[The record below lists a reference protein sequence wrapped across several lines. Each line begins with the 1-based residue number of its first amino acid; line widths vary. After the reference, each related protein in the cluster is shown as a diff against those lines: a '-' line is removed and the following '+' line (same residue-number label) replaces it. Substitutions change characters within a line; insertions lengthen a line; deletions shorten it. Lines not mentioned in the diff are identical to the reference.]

1 MFNAVILS
9 VILMCLLCLLKF
21 NVMISIIV
29 SAVFAGLIGGLE
41 LDTIMT
47 TFINGMSGKNQVALS
62 YILLGTLAFG
72 IYDTGLAGKFAR
84 SLERIFGKTGKS
96 FILVLAFIASLSQN
110 VIPIHIAFIPILIP
124 PLLKLMNKLK
134 IDRRVAS
141 CALTFGLKAPYILI
155 PVGFGAIFQNILA
168 ENMASNGVYV
178 YTNTIIRAVALPVLG
193 MFIGLLIAVFITYR
207 KPREYK
213 DLPLIVDDTQD
224 ENELAKEEPEG
235 FNLRHWGALIGA
247 LTAAATQLIARQV
260 YGGSAMWAMPLGT
273 TLGILIMLATGAIR
287 FKNFDNTVQG
297 GIRLMG
303 SIAFIMLCAGG
314 FAAVIRETGAVE
326 SLVYYIAPHLE
337 GNRLF
342 AAAAMLFIGLFV
354 TMGIGTSFGTVPI
367 LAVIYVPL
375 ASALGF
381 SPAAIV
387 ALIATAGAMG
397 DAGSPA
403 SDSTL
408 GPTAGLA
415 ADGQH
420 NHIWDTCVPTFLHFD
435 ILLFIFGLIAVMIL

>member
-1 MFNAVILS
+1 MFNAVVLS
-9 VILMCLLCLLKF
+9 VILMCILCLLKF

-29 SAVFAGLIGGLE
+29 SAVFAGLVGGLG

-47 TFINGMSGKNQVALS
+47 TFISGMSGKNQVALS

-72 IYDTGLAGKFAR
+72 IYDTGLAGKFANG
-84 SLERIFGKTGKS
+84 LERIFGKTGKI
-96 FILVLAFIASLSQN
+96 FILVLTLIASLSQN

-134 IDRRVAS
+134 LDRRMAA

-168 ENMASNGVYV
+168 ENMEANGVYV
-178 YTNTIIRAVALPVLG
+178 ASNTIIRAVALPVLG
-193 MFIGLLIAVFITYR
+193 MFIGLLVAIFITYR
-207 KPREYK
+207 KPREYQ
-213 DLPLIVDDTQD
+213 DLPLVADVDTKEK
-224 ENELAKEEPEG
+224 ENESEG

-247 LTAAATQLIARQV
+247 LTAAATQIIARQV

-273 TLGILIMLATGAIR
+273 TLGILIMLSTGAIR
-287 FKNFDNTVQG
+287 FKKFDHTVKG
-297 GIRLMG
+297 GIGLMG
-303 SIAFIMLCAGG
+303 SIAFVMLCAGG

-326 SLVYYIAPHLE
+326 SLVYHVAPHLE

-375 ASALGF
+375 AATLGF
-381 SPAAIV
+381 SPAATV
-387 ALIATAGAMG
+387 ALIAVAGAMG

-420 NHIWDTCVPTFLHFD
+420 HHIWDTCVPTFLHFD
-435 ILLFIFGLIAVMIL
+435 ILLFVFGLVAVMIL

>member
-1 MFNAVILS
+1 MFNAVVLS
-9 VILMCLLCLLKF
+9 VILMCVLCLLKF
-21 NVMISIIV
+21 NVMFAIIV
-29 SAVFAGLIGGLE
+29 SAIFAGVIGGLGF
-41 LDTIMT
+41 DTIMT
-47 TFINGMSGKNQVALS
+47 TFIAGMSGKNQVALS

-72 IYDTGLAGKFAR
+72 IYDTGLASKFANR
-84 SLERIFGKTGKS
+84 LERIFGKTGKV
-96 FILVLAFIASLSQN
+96 FIIVLTFVASLSQN

-134 IDRRVAS
+134 IDRRVAA

-168 ENMASNGVYV
+168 ENMEVNGVYV
-178 YTNTIIRAVALPVLG
+178 SSNIIIRAVSLPVLG
-193 MFIGLLIAVFITYR
+193 MFIGLLIAIFVTYR
-207 KPREYK
+207 KARAYE
-213 DLPLIVDDTQD
+213 DLPLIVDVEQ
-224 ENELAKEEPEG
+224 KEEVESKG

-247 LTAAATQLIARQV
+247 FTAAAIQLIARQV
-260 YGGSAMWAMPLGT
+260 YGGAAMWAMPLGT
-273 TLGILIMLATGAIR
+273 VLGILIMLATGAIQ
-287 FKNFDNTVQG
+287 FKKFDHTVAG
-297 GIRLMG
+297 GIKLMG
-303 SIAFIMLCAGG
+303 AIAFIMLCAGG

-326 SLVYYIAPHLE
+326 TLIDQITPHLE

-342 AAAAMLFIGLFV
+342 AAATMLFIGLFV

-387 ALIATAGAMG
+387 ALIATAAAMG

-420 NHIWDTCVPTFLHFD
+420 HHIWDTCVPTFLHFD
-435 ILLFIFGLIAVMIL
+435 LLLFVFGLIAVMIL